1 MVLPIL
7 ASLIFSVNLQL
18 FGSLY
23 QYTDNQGNQ
32 HIVSDSELVPPRYQ
46 RSVKVLDDD
55 GQVLGELR
63 KDSQV
68 KPSDEDHLERL
79 KARGR
84 GREKTDK
91 RSARQRLGELL
102 EEEKDETDPVLGGG
116 AKRQK
121 RRPSEVT
128 PDQPRELPTGSP
140 AWMLLCIGLVF
151 ILIALKVL
159 RGFLKVM
166 AFACGVMALLMFVSE
181 EFGDTAVGS
190 KVKFATD
197 KLVKPL
203 KKVQAVAGEKAAGPL
218 KAPYEIIQKVRGAV
232 EGHAESAEERNA
244 ILEKLSEV
252 D

>member
-1 MVLPIL
+1 MAIPVLVGLLFSLNFQVL
-7 ASLIFSVNLQL
+7 A
-18 FGSLY
+18 SLY

-32 HIVSDSELVPPRYQ
+32 HIVSDAELVPPRYQ

-63 KDSQV
+63 ENTQAA
-68 KPSDEDHLERL
+68 PSDLEQLERL

-84 GREKTDK
+84 GREKIDK
-91 RSARQRLGELL
+91 KTARQRLGELL
-102 EEEKDETDPVLGGG
+102 EEEDEETDAVLGGG
-116 AKRQK
+116 PKRKNQ
-121 RRPSEVT
+121 RARTVSDDRPRDV
-128 PDQPRELPTGSP
+128 PTGSP
-140 AWMLLCIGLVF
+140 AWMLLCVGLVF

-166 AFACGVMALLMFVSE
+166 AFACGLMALLMFVSE

-232 EGHAESAEERNA
+232 EGHADSAEERNA